1 MGRSIAQHG
10 AIGRCHGLQRRSRAR
25 TGRTGHLLAGG
36 GRYVIDF
43 HVHLDL
49 YPEPHRIARNCAE
62 RGLYVLSVTT
72 TPSAWHGTKALA
84 GKGTRTALGLHPQ
97 LAHEHRHELA
107 LFDELLPQARYVGE
121 IGLDGAP
128 EFKSH
133 WDDQYAVFEHV
144 LRACARAGGRI
155 MSIHS
160 RRASKAVLDC
170 LEAHPAAGIPVLHW
184 FSGGKRDL
192 ERAIAH
198 GCWFSV
204 GPAMLRSA
212 RGKELTA
219 KMPRERVLT
228 ETDGP
233 FSQIDAAH
241 VYLGMSIRQLPP
253 LPIFGTLQIRGHKPS
268 WTTTFASSLAEPPM
282 VPEIDIW
289 RLARHCH
296 VNSVASARPVL

>member
-1 MGRSIAQHG
+1 M
-10 AIGRCHGLQRRSRAR
+10 
-25 TGRTGHLLAGG
+25 
-36 GRYVIDF
+36 IDF

-84 GKGTRTALGLHPQ
+84 GKRTRTALGLHPQ

-233 FSQIDAAH
+233 FSQIDGRSCLPWDVDKAVTA
-241 VYLGMSIRQLPP
+241 LADLWDASNQGTQAIMDNNLRQL
-253 LPIFGTLQIRGHKPS
+253 LSR
-268 WTTTFASSLAEPPM
+268 ASYGS
-282 VPEIDIW
+282 
-289 RLARHCH
+289 
-296 VNSVASARPVL
+296 